1 MRNLLAD
8 LCIEAESHTCM
19 AMFMAKAFDDYY
31 TNSSSNG
38 SGGSSSGSIAEQQQ
52 QQRREELV
60 RVGVSVS
67 KYFITKR
74 LPGFIYECME
84 VMGKYCL
91 YHTYTVPSLTILLL
105 IALVV
110 HST

>member
-31 TNSSSNG
+31 TNSSSSCSD
-38 SGGSSSGSIAEQQQ
+38 SGGSSTSSIAEEQQQ
-52 QQRREELV
+52 QQRRREELV

-84 VMGKYCL
+84 VMGRYCL
-91 YHTYTVPSLTILLL
+91 YHTYMAYPLLL
-105 IALVV
+105 IV
-110 HST
+110 